1 MISFWVGVSHKE
13 QEMQELRVGWVG
25 LGLSHKEQEV
35 QKWRVW
41 RVWFDHKEQ
50 EIQEWRELWV
60 WLGHKEQEVQEERDE
75 GEQVFLT
82 QTWAIRSLSTCHS

>member
-25 LGLSHKEQEV
+25 LGLS
-35 QKWRVW
+35 
-41 RVWFDHKEQ
+41 HKEQ

-82 QTWAIRSLSTCHS
+82 QT

>member
-1 MISFWVGVSHKE
+1 
-13 QEMQELRVGWVG
+13 VG
-25 LGLSHKEQEV
+25 LGLS
-35 QKWRVW
+35 
-41 RVWFDHKEQ
+41 HKEQ

-82 QTWAIRSLSTCHS
+82 QT